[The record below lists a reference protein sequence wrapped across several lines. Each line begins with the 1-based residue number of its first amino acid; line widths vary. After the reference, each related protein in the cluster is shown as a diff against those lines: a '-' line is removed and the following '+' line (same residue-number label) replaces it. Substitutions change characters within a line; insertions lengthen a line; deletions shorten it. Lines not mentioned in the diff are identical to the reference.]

1 MNGWVIASI
10 IIIVATIVY
19 SYQRQFS
26 YSIVATVTCG
36 AIFAVM
42 LAASDTRS
50 LLYSS
55 TFSDMGFTPHDLI
68 DAGRSYTILTSMF
81 AHAGPQHLVFN
92 LLGLVFLGTMFE
104 QKIGTRPFMI
114 IYMITGVC
122 GTLLLAVFRWNDLVL
137 VVGASGAISG
147 ILGAFARLFPNERV
161 TMLLMPM
168 FPMPIWVLA
177 LGFVGLQ
184 FLFALGSSNIAVE
197 AHVGGLAAGLFVAPY
212 VAKLPLHRRV
222 KRMVSLN
229 ALRRLAKTPEL
240 KSIMRRIEDEEI
252 PDVRSAWIEEYLSK
266 ARCPHCGARI
276 KVSRETITCE
286 RGHML

>member
-1 MNGWVIASI
+1 
-10 IIIVATIVY
+10 
-19 SYQRQFS
+19 
-26 YSIVATVTCG
+26 
-36 AIFAVM
+36 
-42 LAASDTRS
+42 
-50 LLYSS
+50 
-55 TFSDMGFTPHDLI
+55 
-68 DAGRSYTILTSMF
+68 MF

-92 LLGLVFLGTMFE
+92 LLALIFLGTMFE

-114 IYMITGVC
+114 IYLITGIC
-122 GTLLLAVFRWNDLVL
+122 GTLLFAAFRWNEMVI

-147 ILGAFARLFPNERV
+147 MLGAFARLFPNER
-161 TMLLMPM
+161 LFL
-168 FPMPIWVLA
+168 FPMPFPMPAWVLA

-184 FLFALGSSNIAVE
+184 LIIALASTNIAVE
-197 AHVGGLAAGLFVAPY
+197 AHVGGFAAGLLVAPY
-212 VAKLPLHRRV
+212 VARMPLHRRV

-240 KSIMRRIEDEEI
+240 KSMMSRIEDEEI

-276 KVSRETITCE
+276 RVSRETITCE

>member
-1 MNGWVIASI
+1 MNGWVIACI
-10 IIIVATIVY
+10 VIIVATFVY
-19 SYQRQFS
+19 SYHRQFS

-55 TFSDMGFTPHDLI
+55 TFTDMGFLPHDLI
-68 DAGRSYTILTSMF
+68 DASRSYTILTSMF
-81 AHAGPQHLVFN
+81 AHAGPEHLVFN
-92 LLGLVFLGTMFE
+92 LLALIFLGTMFE
-104 QKIGTRPFMI
+104 QKIGTRPFMV
-114 IYMITGVC
+114 IYLVTGVC
-122 GTLLLAVFRWNDLVL
+122 GTLLFAAFRWNEMVI

-147 ILGAFARLFPNERV
+147 MLGAFARLFPNER
-161 TMLLMPM
+161 LFL
-168 FPMPIWVLA
+168 FPMPFPMSIWVIA

-184 FLFALGSSNIAVE
+184 LIIALVTANVAVE
-197 AHVGGLAAGLFVAPY
+197 AHVGGFASGLLVAPY
-212 VAKLPLHRRV
+212 VAKLPLHQRV

-229 ALRRLAKTPEL
+229 ALRQLAKTPEL
-240 KSIMRRIEDEEI
+240 KSMMRRIEDEEI

>member
-1 MNGWVIASI
+1 MNGWVIACI
-10 IIIVATIVY
+10 VIIVATIVY

-26 YSIVATVTCG
+26 YSIVATITCG
-36 AIFAVM
+36 AIFAVL
-42 LAASDTRS
+42 LAASDTRN
-50 LLYSS
+50 LIASS
-55 TFSDMGFTPHDLI
+55 IFTDMGFMPHDLT
-68 DAGRSYTILTSMF
+68 DVGRSYTILTSMF
-81 AHAGPQHLVFN
+81 SHAGPQHLVFN
-92 LLGLVFLGTMFE
+92 LLGLIFLGTMFE

-122 GTLLLAVFRWNDLVL
+122 GTLLFAAFRWNDMAI

-147 ILGAFARLFPNERV
+147 ILGAFARLFPNER
-161 TMLLMPM
+161 LILFPMP

-177 LGFVGLQ
+177 LGFVGVQLIY
-184 FLFALGSSNIAVE
+184 ALVSSNIAVE
-197 AHVGGLAAGLFVAPY
+197 AHVGGFAAGLLVAPY

-229 ALRRLAKTPEL
+229 ALRRLATTPEL
-240 KSIMRRIEDEEI
+240 KSMMRRIEDEEI

-276 KVSRETITCE
+276 RVSRETITCE

>member
-1 MNGWVIASI
+1 MNGWVIACI
-10 IIIVATIVY
+10 VIIVATIVY

-36 AIFAVM
+36 AIFAVT
-42 LAASDTRS
+42 LAVSDTRDITN
-50 LLYSS
+50 SS
-55 TFSDMGFTPHDLI
+55 FFSDLGFMPHDLT
-68 DAGRSYTILTSMF
+68 DVGRSYTILTSMF
-81 AHAGPQHLVFN
+81 AHAGPRHLVVN
-92 LLGLVFLGTMFE
+92 LLGLIFLGTMFE
-104 QKIGTRPFMI
+104 QKIGTRSFMI

-122 GTLLLAVFRWNDLVL
+122 GTLLFAAFKWNDMTL

-161 TMLLMPM
+161 LLFPMP
-168 FPMPIWVLA
+168 FPMPIWVLT

-184 FLFALGSSNIAVE
+184 FIIALVSTEIAVE
-197 AHVGGLAAGLFVAPY
+197 AHVGGLVAGMIVAPY

-240 KSIMRRIEDEEI
+240 KSMMRRIEDEEI